1 MPTTRTKI
9 ASFTLSELL
18 VVMII
23 TAIVV
28 GMAFSVLRL
37 VQNQVHAIQ
46 TNFEKTSTLAL
57 FEQKLWQDFNE
68 MNVIQ
73 FNEEKRSLFM
83 ESEVD
88 TVLYSFQENYVLR
101 NADTIK
107 LKLQLNKL
115 FFKGK
120 EVQRDTIDA
129 LSVSAKAELP
139 DYEIFI
145 SKKNDLTF
153 FMNQENGL

>member
-1 MPTTRTKI
+1 MGIHKTKTP
-9 ASFTLSELL
+9 SFTLPELL

-37 VQNQVHAIQ
+37 VQNQIHAIQ

-57 FEQKLWQDFNE
+57 FEQKLWQDFNDKNE
-68 MNVIQ
+68 IH
-73 FNEEKRSLFM
+73 FNEEVRSLLM
-83 ESEVD
+83 ESVMD
-88 TVLYSFQENYVLR
+88 SFQENYILR

-107 LKLQLNKL
+107 LKLQINKM
-115 FFKGK
+115 FFNGK
-120 EVQRDTIDA
+120 EVQGDTIDA
-129 LSVSAKAELP
+129 LSISGKAELP
-139 DYEIFI
+139 DYEIFV
-145 SKKNDLTF
+145 SKKNDLTL